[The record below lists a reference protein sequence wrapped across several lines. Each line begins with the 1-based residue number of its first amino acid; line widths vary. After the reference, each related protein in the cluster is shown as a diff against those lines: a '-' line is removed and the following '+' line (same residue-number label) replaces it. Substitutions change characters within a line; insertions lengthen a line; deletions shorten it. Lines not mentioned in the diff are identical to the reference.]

1 MSGGLEENFLLLRAV
16 TGLPSTGRHLIY
28 AGRSGTGAAPDPE
41 RIGRALD
48 IRAKAEGG
56 SSAHQMRAT
65 GARADAIKDGLV
77 LPTSTS
83 AA

>member
-1 MSGGLEENFLLLRAV
+1 VEGRKRIFFCFARRRAV
-16 TGLPSTGRHLIY
+16 PSTGRHLIC
-28 AGRSGTGAAPDPE
+28 AVRSGTGAAPDPE
-41 RIGRALD
+41 RVGRALD

-65 GARADAIKDGLV
+65 GARADAIKDELV